1 MALFGKDKDGGN
13 PVAEMV
19 RPAGTSSDGIAPR
32 EVTMGEREGV
42 KPVGGGGVDAF
53 LGKGSRITGKV
64 VLDGVGRIE
73 GHVEGEI
80 SAQDTLTIGE
90 SAVVN
95 ARIVGTSIV
104 IEGRVTGDVTA
115 RQRLELAPTSRVQ
128 GNVST
133 PNLVVREGA
142 YFEGQCTMGGADNAA
157 AKDKAAARPAATPE
171 RRPNDASS
179 QAAPP
184 RI

>member
-1 MALFGKDKDGGN
+1 MALFGKDKDAGSRS
-13 PVAEMV
+13 PESVQA
-19 RPAGTSSDGIAPR
+19 PGTSGDGIAPR
-32 EVTMGEREGV
+32 EVAMGSETM
-42 KPVGGGGVDAF
+42 KPAGGGGVDAF
-53 LGKGSRITGKV
+53 LGKGSRVTGKV

-95 ARIVGTSIV
+95 ARIVGASIV

-142 YFEGQCTMGGADNAA
+142 FFEGQCAMGGTDSGA
-157 AKDKAAARPAATPE
+157 AKDKSTRPAAAPE
-171 RRPNDASS
+171 RRPNDTAP
-179 QAAPP
+179 QAAAARP
-184 RI
+184 